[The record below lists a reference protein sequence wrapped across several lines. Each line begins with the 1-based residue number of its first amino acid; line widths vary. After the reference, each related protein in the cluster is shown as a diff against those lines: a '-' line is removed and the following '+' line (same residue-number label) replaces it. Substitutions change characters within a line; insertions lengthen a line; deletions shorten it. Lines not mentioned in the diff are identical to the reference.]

1 LRILVNKGNEGLE
14 PVKTLIKKIV
24 PVRLLD
30 LYRKVRDVHVTNKKK
45 HSRIAD
51 WKNNG
56 CLVPPPPLIKQEIIK
71 KYAKKYRMRVFVE
84 TGTYMGNTIEACK
97 DTFDRIISIELNRNL
112 HEMAKE
118 KFLSNNHITLY
129 QGDSSDVLP
138 AILADISEPT
148 LFWLDGHYSEG
159 ITSRGKISTP
169 IMAELQHVFSHTND
183 KHVILIDDARCFTG
197 DDDYPTID
205 TLIQFVIEKKPLY
218 DFFVQ
223 HDIIFIAKEIK
234 RLGI

>member
-1 LRILVNKGNEGLE
+1 M
-14 PVKTLIKKIV
+14 KTLIKKII
-24 PVRLLD
+24 PARLLD
-30 LYRKVRDVHVTNKKK
+30 VYRKVRDIHVANKKRR
-45 HSRIAD
+45 SRIAD

-56 CLVPPPPLIKQEIIK
+56 CLIPPPPLVKQEIIK

-112 HEMAKE
+112 HERAKE
-118 KFLSNNHITLY
+118 KFLANNHITLY

-138 AILADISEPT
+138 AILAGIPEPA
-148 LFWLDGHYSEG
+148 LFWLDGHYSKG
-159 ITSRGKISTP
+159 ITSRGKLSTP
-169 IMAELQHVFSHTND
+169 IMAELQHVFSHTID
-183 KHVILIDDARCFTG
+183 RHVILIDDAHCFTG
-197 DDDYPTID
+197 DGDYPTID
-205 TLIQFVIEKKPLY
+205 TLMQLVIEKKPLY

-223 HDIIFIAKEIK
+223 HDIIFIAKKIK

>member
-1 LRILVNKGNEGLE
+1 M
-14 PVKTLIKKIV
+14 KTLIKKVV
-24 PVRLLD
+24 PARLLD
-30 LYRKVRDVHVTNKKK
+30 VYRKVWDVHVANKKRR
-45 HSRIAD
+45 SRIAD

-56 CLVPPPPLIKQEIIK
+56 CLIPPPPLIKQEIIK

-112 HEMAKE
+112 HKRAKD
-118 KFLSNNHITLY
+118 KFLANNHITLY

-138 AILADISEPT
+138 AILAGIPEPA
-148 LFWLDGHYSEG
+148 LFWLDGHYSGG
-159 ITSRGKISTP
+159 ITSRGKLSTP
-169 IMAELQHVFSHTND
+169 IMAELQHVFSHTID
-183 KHVILIDDARCFTG
+183 RHVILIDDAHCFTG

-205 TLIQFVIEKKPLY
+205 TLMQFVLEKKPFY

-223 HDIIFIAKEIK
+223 HDIIFIAKKIK